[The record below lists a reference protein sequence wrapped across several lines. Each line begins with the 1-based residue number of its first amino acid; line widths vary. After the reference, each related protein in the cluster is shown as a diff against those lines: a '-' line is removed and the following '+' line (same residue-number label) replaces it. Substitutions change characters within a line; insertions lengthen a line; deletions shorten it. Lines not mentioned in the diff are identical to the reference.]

1 MPTEA
6 RGNYLPEPP
15 YLRETQTYHSQP
27 LESTRHAGNY
37 FVPLS
42 IRPIYV
48 KLLGYRRRA
57 EKISLLPE
65 APLWHEA
72 RGICH
77 ICHMVNAALI
87 TNQSESGDGETT
99 QCGLSL
105 SLALTCQSSHQ
116 SSRTFNGKCRLV
128 LTCKR

>member
-15 YLRETQTYHSQP
+15 YLRETKTYHSQP

-65 APLWHEA
+65 APLWHET